1 MQFEMASSGEMKG
14 NYEILLERARTEIA
28 YQKVFYNDC
37 VKILYPVYARY
48 VRIGQKY
55 GCNEADIFSCIADAI
70 YIIFK
75 NENMHF
81 ENFESYL
88 RKRYEYCILN
98 LILKNRNYYKGQ
110 VPFERLEDQEEISA
124 KNKNISFDPTRKALS
139 DAEVLKFVDNNREKF
154 DYNEV
159 AIINFY
165 HLGYNINE
173 ISQKL
178 HFSYNKTK
186 RMFDNMIFKLRNI
199 LVTEEY

>member
-1 MQFEMASSGEMKG
+1 M
-14 NYEILLERARTEIA
+14 LLETITNGEVKEYYETLLQKARSEIA

-37 VKILYPVYARY
+37 IRILYPVYAKY
-48 VRIGQKY
+48 VKIGQRY
-55 GCNEADIFSCIADAI
+55 GCNESDIFSCIADAI

-75 NENMHF
+75 NENIHF

-98 LILKNRNYYKGQ
+98 LLLKNRNYYKSQ
-110 VPFERLEDQEEISA
+110 IPIERLEDQEEINA
-124 KNKNISFDPTRKALS
+124 KNKSGSFDTTKKVLS
-139 DAEVLKFVDNNREKF
+139 DTEILKFVDNNREQF

-186 RMFDNMIFKLRNI
+186 RIFDNVIFKLRNI
-199 LVTEEY
+199 LSMNEN